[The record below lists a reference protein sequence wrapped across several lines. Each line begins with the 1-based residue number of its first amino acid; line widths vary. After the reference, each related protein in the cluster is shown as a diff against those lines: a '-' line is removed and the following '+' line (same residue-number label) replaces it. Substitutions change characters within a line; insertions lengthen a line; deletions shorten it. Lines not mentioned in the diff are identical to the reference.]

1 MMRVVYETI
10 ESCKECLYNKCG
22 MCYKLSRPLK
32 ELCFE
37 LDCPLPHLEEVERF
51 TRYITEDKS
60 LDCCGNCKNWKR
72 WHYNEAFKLDVG
84 ACCVEGNRV
93 YTCDS
98 EACEEYDEI

>member
-1 MMRVVYETI
+1 MRIVYETI
-10 ESCKECLYNKCG
+10 ESCKDCLYNRCG
-22 MCYKLSRPLK
+22 MCYKLSRPIK

-37 LDCPLPHLEEVERF
+37 LDCPLPHLEDVERF

>member
-1 MMRVVYETI
+1 MRVVYETI

>member
-1 MMRVVYETI
+1 MRIVYETI
-10 ESCKECLYNKCG
+10 ESCKDCLYNKCG
-22 MCYKLSRPLK
+22 MCYKLSRPIN

-37 LDCPLPHLEEVERF
+37 LDCPLPHLEDVERF